1 MRYPLSSAV
10 LETLVPRHRLRAS
23 MHGYSTVYRVY
34 TCMIRYTLLRT
45 YYLVNCIMYKTC
57 IINIHTY
64 IIYIDIIS
72 YPLFSFD
79 F

>member
-1 MRYPLSSAV
+1 
-10 LETLVPRHRLRAS
+10 
-23 MHGYSTVYRVY
+23 
-34 TCMIRYTLLRT
+34 MIRYTLLRT

>member
-23 MHGYSTVYRVY
+23 MHGYSTVYRVKY
-34 TCMIRYTLLRT
+34 YIYMHDTLYVL
-45 YYLVNCIMYKTC
+45 
-57 IINIHTY
+57 
-64 IIYIDIIS
+64 IYILDIIS